1 MALIRSASSLSA
13 TFASQAPRVAPV
25 VLNRVSGALS
35 YNNRNAAPVQRR
47 TFLVGTIINLSF
59 DAIFLTTAASAMR
72 RVSGID
78 LHNYAKMIE
87 DPRWRSYCL
96 RYLDFGETCAD
107 KCIRWFRKQ
116 RDEDRREEEEKARR
130 HQADNRQYYTYD
142 YYQQSQPK
150 ERDSSYDSKK
160 WN

>member
-1 MALIRSASSLSA
+1 
-13 TFASQAPRVAPV
+13 
-25 VLNRVSGALS
+25 
-35 YNNRNAAPVQRR
+35 
-47 TFLVGTIINLSF
+47 
-59 DAIFLTTAASAMR
+59 MR